1 MAFDVDVLDDREQ
14 SELVQKWLRENVLSI
29 LIGIGLGLLLI
40 FGWQQWRR
48 HQASHRLDAA
58 TQFQVFQS
66 DLDKND
72 VDAAKKIAAKLQS
85 DYANTPYATM
95 SSLRLAAHDAQR
107 SDHSD
112 AHAALEKAY
121 QNAGNDALKTVSG
134 LYLARS
140 EIAQNKPQEALKLL
154 DTLPQ
159 TGYASMRA
167 EVRGD
172 ALAALGNK
180 AQAHEAYAKAL
191 AELDV
196 QQANSATH
204 TFLEMK
210 LNDSAGQEKKG
221 S

>member
-1 MAFDVDVLDDREQ
+1 MAFDALDDREQ
-14 SELVQKWLRENVLSI
+14 SELVQKWLRENALSI
-29 LIGIGLGLLLI
+29 VVGIGLGLVLI

-66 DLDKND
+66 DLDKNNI
-72 VDAAKKIAAKLQS
+72 DAAKKIAATLQS
-85 DYANTPYATM
+85 DYSNTPYATM

-107 SDHSD
+107 SDH
-112 AHAALEKAY
+112 AEVHAALTKAY
-121 QNAGNDALKTVSG
+121 QSAGDEALKTLSG

-140 EIAQNKPQEALKLL
+140 EIAQDKPRDALALL
-154 DTLPQ
+154 DKLPT

-172 ALAALGNK
+172 ALAALGDK
-180 AQAHEAYAKAL
+180 QKAHEAYATAL
-191 AELDV
+191 AELDK

-210 LNDSAGQEKKG
+210 LNDLAGQEKKG
-221 S
+221 